1 VALGGSGCLGALGQA
16 AQSVRRGGQ
25 EVLSA
30 DHTTLIALIVLSCL
44 VVVLFILYRR
54 EAAAKARL
62 VDAAKRHAER
72 EAAPFRSPGGAL
84 PDGPGEGLVEGRRGD
99 PASNLPRQ
107 ETQII
112 DRAVLDELLDALGS
126 EDFAQ
131 VVDVFLAD
139 MPLLMDRLASA
150 VLRGDKVTT
159 FAAAHE
165 GKGTA
170 ASLGLCRLADVMGRL
185 EAAART
191 ESHDA
196 VQGLLDEAEL
206 VWTESAYALDA
217 WCRN

>member
-1 VALGGSGCLGALGQA
+1 M
-16 AQSVRRGGQ
+16 
-25 EVLSA
+25 LSA

-72 EAAPFRSPGGAL
+72 EAAPFRSPGAAS
-84 PDGPGEGLVEGRRGD
+84 PDGPAEGLVEGRRGD

-112 DRAVLDELLDALGS
+112 DRAVLDELLDALGP

-150 VLRGDKVTT
+150 VLRGDKVAT
-159 FAAAHE
+159 FASAHE

-191 ESHDA
+191 ENHDA